1 LEEEEMGTKSQVKTA
16 LKAIEKQFGKGL
28 LMALGEDQRERVAVI
43 PSGSIALNK
52 ALGIGGIPQ
61 GRIIEVYGPESSG
74 KTTLALHMIAEAQKL
89 GRVAAFIDAEHA
101 LDTIYAARLGVQVEQ
116 LLVSQPDYGEQAL
129 AIAAALA
136 PLEGIGL
143 IVVDSVAALVPKSEI
158 EGDMGDHHVGSHA
171 RLMSQAMRK
180 LAGICNRYNT
190 TILFINQ
197 IRHKI
202 GVQFGSPE
210 TTTGGNALKFY
221 ASIRVDIRRIGAVKK
236 GDEAVG
242 NRVRMKVVKNKLAPP
257 FRVAESEIRFGEGF
271 DVALELLDAGLEAGL
286 LKRSGAWYS
295 WDDIRLGQ
303 GREGVREFLAQ
314 NPDIAQRL
322 LITLTEPEAPVEQAK
337 EVAEE
342 KVAA

>member
-1 LEEEEMGTKSQVKTA
+1 MGTKEQVKAA
-16 LKAIEKQFGKGL
+16 LRAVEKQFGKGL
-28 LMALGEDQRERVAVI
+28 LMALGEDQREPVAVI
-43 PSGSIALNK
+43 PTGSLALDK

-61 GRIIEVYGPESSG
+61 GRIVEVYGPESSG
-74 KTTLALHMIAEAQKL
+74 KTTLALHMIAEAQRM
-89 GRVAAFIDAEHA
+89 GRVTAFIDAEHA
-101 LDTIYAARLGVQVEQ
+101 LDTIYAARLGVRVEE

-136 PLEGIGL
+136 PLEGLGL

-158 EGDMGDHHVGSHA
+158 EGEMGDHHVGSQA

-180 LAGICNRYNT
+180 LAAICNRHNT
-190 TILFINQ
+190 AILFINQ

-221 ASIRVDIRRIGAVKK
+221 ASVRVDIRRIGSVKK

-242 NRVRMKVVKNKLAPP
+242 NRVRMKVAKNKLAPP

-271 DVALELLDAGLEAGL
+271 DVALELLDAGLETGL
-286 LKRSGAWYS
+286 LTRSGAWYS
-295 WDDIRLGQ
+295 WGETRLGQ
-303 GREGVREFLAQ
+303 GREGVREFIMTHPEIRTQLRHA
-314 NPDIAQRL
+314 
-322 LITLTEPEAPVEQAK
+322 LTVPSTPASPSSEN
-337 EVAEE
+337 AE
-342 KVAA
+342 KAAA